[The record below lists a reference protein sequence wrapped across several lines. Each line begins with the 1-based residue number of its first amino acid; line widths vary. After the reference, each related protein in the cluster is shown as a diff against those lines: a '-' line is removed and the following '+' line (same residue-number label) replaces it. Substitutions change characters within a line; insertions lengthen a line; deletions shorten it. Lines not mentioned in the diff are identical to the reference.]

1 MQQDQV
7 LTKFFWLSL
16 LNEQQH
22 AQHVHTLSYADTLY
36 KTCVKRGNK
45 TYVHFEILR
54 TIYFYHQQQF

>member
-22 AQHVHTLSYADTLY
+22 AQHVHALSYADTQLSTGEGAQTLSTFKKQILY
-36 KTCVKRGNK
+36 YCN
-45 TYVHFEILR
+45 EIN
-54 TIYFYHQQQF
+54 Y